1 VVTSQ
6 FAAGSTFY
14 TQYETG
20 LKAISAGAIP
30 TGNMT
35 NSCAVAKF
43 RWVLA
48 NVDREIDAKQ
58 LSARARLDE
67 VRRRMQNVYVDEM
80 DPLRARTVKRRK

>member
-1 VVTSQ
+1 MGKPTVVISQ

-20 LKAISAGAIP
+20 KMAIEAGAIS

-43 RWVLA
+43 R
-48 NVDREIDAKQ
+48 
-58 LSARARLDE
+58 
-67 VRRRMQNVYVDEM
+67 
-80 DPLRARTVKRRK
+80 